1 MGVTKKGAIADWRQC
16 RGLRKRCKGPREG
29 GGEGVN
35 GDWEGCSARQTGWG
49 GRAGDGRRG
58 SDDEERVEV
67 WGGEGE
73 IRGGGGKGRGRRRGQ
88 RPHSKLDKR

>member
-1 MGVTKKGAIADWRQC
+1 
-16 RGLRKRCKGPREG
+16 
-29 GGEGVN
+29 VN

-73 IRGGGGKGRGRRRGQ
+73 IRGGGGEGTRKTRQEVGESYHIGVVKGGEGA
-88 RPHSKLDKR
+88 